1 MEHPV
6 TIKIYVT
13 VQGREPFTEWLHGI
27 KDAKSR
33 AIIRARLNRIR
44 LGNFGDCHSVGDGV
58 HEFRIDYGP
67 GYRIY
72 FGRVGVKVILLL
84 CGGDKG
90 SQSRDTV
97 KAKEYLKDYQSR
109 GVNYGKK

>member
-1 MEHPV
+1 M
-6 TIKIYVT
+6 TIEIYVT
-13 VQGREPFTEWLHGI
+13 PRGRKPFIEWLQRI
-27 KDAKSR
+27 DDVKLR

-72 FGRVGVKVILLL
+72 FGRVGARVILLL
-84 CGGDKG
+84 FAGTKRGQQKDIE
-90 SQSRDTV
+90 
-97 KAKEYLKDYQSR
+97 KAKLYWKDFMEEA
-109 GVNYGKK
+109 

>member
-13 VQGREPFTEWLHGI
+13 VQGRAPFTEWLHRI
-27 KDAKSR
+27 EDARSR
-33 AIIRARLNRIR
+33 AVIRARLNRIR
-44 LGNFGDCHSVGDGV
+44 LDNFGDCHSVGDGV

-72 FGRVGVKVILLL
+72 FGRLGAKMILLL
-84 CGGDKG
+84 CAGTKRGQQKDIERAKLYW
-90 SQSRDTV
+90 
-97 KAKEYLKDYQSR
+97 KAYMEES
-109 GVNYGKK
+109 

>member
-58 HEFRIDYGP
+58 DEFRIDYGP

-72 FGRVGVKVILLL
+72 FGRLGAKMILLL
-84 CGGDKG
+84 CAGTKRGQQKDIE
-90 SQSRDTV
+90 R
-97 KAKEYLKDYQSR
+97 AKLYWNAYMEEP
-109 GVNYGKK
+109 

>member
-13 VQGREPFTEWLHGI
+13 VQGRAPFTEWLHRI
-27 KDAKSR
+27 EDARSR
-33 AIIRARLNRIR
+33 AVIRARLNRIR
-44 LGNFGDCHSVGDGV
+44 LENFGDCRSVGDGV

-72 FGRVGVKVILLL
+72 FGRLGAKMILLL
-84 CGGDKG
+84 CAGTKRGQQKDIERAKLYW
-90 SQSRDTV
+90 
-97 KAKEYLKDYQSR
+97 KAYMEES
-109 GVNYGKK
+109 